1 MPNQP
6 KLPTREKG
14 TDKRKDK
21 EDVLNPEKKGDNGKD
36 KMKINLIS
44 HDQIE
49 KRLHEGSTC
58 YALVARE
65 ADRNS
70 EEQILGHIKPIL
82 EEFFEALPQ
91 NLPVSCPHCETFN
104 MLLI

>member
-1 MPNQP
+1 MPNQS
-6 KLPTREKG
+6 KTPTREKG
-14 TDKRKDK
+14 IDKRKDK
-21 EDVLNPEKKGDNGKD
+21 VDVLNPEKKGDKGKGKI
-36 KMKINLIS
+36 KMNLIS
-44 HDQIE
+44 HDQI
-49 KRLHEGSTC
+49 KKSLHEGFTC
-58 YALVARE
+58 YALVA
-65 ADRNS
+65 DQNS